1 MTKEQPPM
9 HAPPPPYP
17 GYPTPLVVSP
27 PEESVNWHV
36 YWQILLEQKK
46 RIGLIVAV
54 STLLGLGTAF
64 LMTPIYRTETL
75 LAPVTQ
81 EKTGELGSFVA
92 QFSDVA
98 GLVGQN
104 RGGSG
109 RDGAA
114 EAIAALKS
122 RALATTFFKEENILP
137 ELFPRKWDSE
147 KKVWKVNS
155 DAPTVWKA
163 FEEFDRNIRFVS
175 VDNKT
180 GLVTLTIEWK
190 DPIRAAQWANKLV
203 NIVNA
208 RLRAEAVEDADKS
221 ISYLKEQLGVTSEV
235 EVQQAIYRLIEAQ
248 IKRRM
253 VANTREEYAFK
264 VIDPA
269 VTPERPAR
277 PKKLVVT
284 LAGFDV
290 GLMIAVVYVLA
301 RRVRRR

>member
-1 MTKEQPPM
+1 MSKEHPPTQT
-9 HAPPPPYP
+9 PTPPYP
-17 GYPTPLVVSP
+17 GHPVPFVVYP
-27 PEESVNWHV
+27 PEEPVNWRV
-36 YWQILLEQKK
+36 YWQILFEQKK

-54 STLLGLGTAF
+54 SSLLGLGTAF
-64 LMTPIYRTETL
+64 LMTPTYRAETL

-81 EKTGELGSFVA
+81 EKTVGLGAYVA

-98 GLVGQN
+98 GLLGEN
-104 RGGSG
+104 LGGGS

-114 EAIAALKS
+114 EAIATLKS

-137 ELFPRKWDSE
+137 EMFPRKWDGE
-147 KKVWKVNS
+147 KKAWKDEL
-155 DAPTVWKA
+155 DAPTAWKA

-175 VDNKT
+175 VDRKT

-203 NIVNA
+203 NMANT
-208 RLRAEAVEDADKS
+208 RLRAEAVEDAEKNVR
-221 ISYLKEQLGVTSEV
+221 YLEKQLAATSEV

-248 IKRRM
+248 IKRKTL
-253 VANTREEYAFK
+253 ANTREEYAFK

-269 VTPERPAR
+269 VTPERPTR
-277 PKKLVVT
+277 PKKLAAT

-290 GLMIAVVYVLA
+290 GLMIAVAYVLA
-301 RRVRRR
+301 RRIRRR